1 MVSIP
6 SASFFSFA
14 TTFSLP
20 GITTYSVSKSFST
33 STPSVLLG
41 RSFTWPSD
49 ASTVKPLPRY
59 FWMVFALAGDS
70 TITKP
75 LVNVSSVDY
84 YAFCETSTNAV
95 AATSGRPRLSALSCQ
110 LSACEGTKPAYVL
123 LRWPLQKVADNQW
136 PARAPDHER
145 AGDGTQ
151 VHWPSPS
158 QSAGSAQIRNHPF
171 DRILRQCSLR

>member
-6 SASFFSFA
+6 SANFFSLA

-20 GITTYSVSKSFST
+20 GITTYSVAKSFST
-33 STPSVLLG
+33 STPRVLLG

-84 YAFCETSTNAV
+84 YAFCETSTNQKKS
-95 AATSGRPRLSALSCQ
+95 TSYGSESFHKILSRQ
-110 LSACEGTKPAYVL
+110 LLHLA
-123 LRWPLQKVADNQW
+123 RQLQFK
-136 PARAPDHER
+136 
-145 AGDGTQ
+145 
-151 VHWPSPS
+151 
-158 QSAGSAQIRNHPF
+158 QSGEY
-171 DRILRQCSLR
+171 LGGRQCRLQPFHNFIDVGGFVRLEERKNLFFVGRQVGFPE

>member
-6 SASFFSFA
+6 SASFFSLA

-41 RSFTWPSD
+41 RSLTWPSD

-75 LVNVSSVDY
+75 LVNVSSVGY
-84 YAFCETSTNAV
+84 CVFGETSTNRKKS
-95 AATSGRPRLSALSCQ
+95 TSFGLESFYKILPRQ
-110 LSACEGTKPAYVL
+110 LLHLA
-123 LRWPLQKVADNQW
+123 RQLQFK
-136 PARAPDHER
+136 
-145 AGDGTQ
+145 
-151 VHWPSPS
+151 
-158 QSAGSAQIRNHPF
+158 QSGKY
-171 DRILRQCSLR
+171 LGG